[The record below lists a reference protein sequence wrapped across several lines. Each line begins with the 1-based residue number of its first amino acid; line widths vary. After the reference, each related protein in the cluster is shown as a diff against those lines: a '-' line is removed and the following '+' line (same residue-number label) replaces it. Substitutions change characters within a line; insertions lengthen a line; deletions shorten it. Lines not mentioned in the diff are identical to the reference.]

1 MILKQKTL
9 IILLSNLYLNI
20 KTIQVLLPFKN
31 VRSGSSFH
39 FCEIRVNDIYK
50 EIKRLIARKA
60 AQSTDI
66 LVTILKEI
74 ADILSAYFC
83 NIFKATIRRG
93 KFPSIL
99 KNVDTT
105 ESPQSGHLLR

>member
-66 LVTILKEI
+66 SGEI
-74 ADILSAYFC
+74 IKVNADIFSVYICDFL
-83 NIFKATIRRG
+83 NEPIRSG
-93 KFPSIL
+93 KFSSFL
-99 KNVDTT
+99 KNANIAVF
-105 ESPQSGHLLR
+105 SIYQ

>member
-1 MILKQKTL
+1 MRTIKTPKYGHFPRSDPQAKNAYHPTFKFILK
-9 IILLSNLYLNI
+9 Y
-20 KTIQVLLPFKN
+20 KN
-31 VRSGSSFH
+31 NS
-39 FCEIRVNDIYK
+39 RVNDIYK
-50 EIKRLIARKA
+50 EIRKLIARKA

-74 ADILSAYFC
+74 ADILSAYIC